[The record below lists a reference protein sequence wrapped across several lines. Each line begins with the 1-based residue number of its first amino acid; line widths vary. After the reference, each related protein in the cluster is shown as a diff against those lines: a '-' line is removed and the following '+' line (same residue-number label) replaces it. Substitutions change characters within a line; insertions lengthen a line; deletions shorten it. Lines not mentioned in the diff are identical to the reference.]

1 MYSIEHAHKVVREAR
16 RAGYLTQRE
25 LAERIG
31 TSQSAIALL
40 ERGGGNPTVETLAK
54 CAAAA
59 GFTLQVT
66 LVPQAPA
73 DPVVARYKQDVDR
86 TLLRDNLRRSV
97 EVRLRTLAEWQEAGR
112 ELAAAT
118 RRAKRASEERR

>member
-1 MYSIEHAHKVVREAR
+1 MYSIETAHKIIREAR
-16 RAGYLTQRE
+16 QAGYLTQRE
-25 LAERIG
+25 LAERVG

-86 TLLRDNLRRSV
+86 TLLRENLRRSV
-97 EVRLRTLAEWQEAGR
+97 DERLRTLAEWQDAGL
-112 ELAAAT
+112 ELEAAT
-118 RRAKRASEERR
+118 RRAKRAARDR